1 MIENYF
7 TLVGQLFKLYHL
19 QVRVEGQSLLQLTD
33 GDETI
38 NIVDLPKDTVL
49 ISIVCRGNVHSIII
63 DTTTFGVDFPLDAID
78 DSLQARFHTLIS
90 GKFDSKCFNSIKNHT
105 KSSTAKPYPSA
116 TLSQSSMSKSNNRPN
131 DMPDFDDEYE
141 IKPSTKPPVSS
152 IPSIGDRDL
161 NPPGLPKNPELKLF
175 IDPLAENNPD
185 GGMYPTMNNPI
196 FGIGSSGTTSRLGVP
211 PGARFDDPFSQENL
225 DDLGRGL
232 PGNLRRPGPGGGPGG
247 NGSGG
252 GFPGFGPGGT
262 NDFSGFGSGG
272 PGFGGF

>member
-7 TLVGQLFKLYHL
+7 TLVGQLFKLYNL
-19 QVRVEGQSLLQLTD
+19 QSRVESQSLLQLIN

-38 NIVDLPKDTVL
+38 NIVELPKDGVL
-49 ISIVCRGNVHSIII
+49 VSVVNRGNVRSIIV
-63 DTTTFGVDFPLDAID
+63 DSTTFEVNFPLDTVD
-78 DSLQARFHTLIS
+78 DSLQARFHILIS
-90 GKFDSKCFNSIKNHT
+90 GKFDHLPLNERKDQPKGAAE
-105 KSSTAKPYPSA
+105 KAYSSTVVGQPS
-116 TLSQSSMSKSNNRPN
+116 TSKSDNRPN

-141 IKPSTKPPVSS
+141 IKASAKQQTSS
-152 IPSIGDRDL
+152 IPAIGDRDL

-175 IDPLAENNPD
+175 IDPLAESNPD

-196 FGIGSSGTTSRLGVP
+196 FGTESSGTTGRLGVP

-232 PGNLRRPGPGGGPGG
+232 PGNLRRPGPRGSGPG
-247 NGSGG
+247 S
-252 GFPGFGPGGT
+252 GFPGFGPGGS
-262 NDFSGFGSGG
+262 NDFPGFGSGC